1 MFAKKTSTA
10 LVSLVFSLLTATAAY
25 AIGSNAGDSDMTT
38 MKPAEPVPKSSPKVK
53 SAKKLKCNKG
63 ETAKRAT
70 RQGKLE
76 YTCVKLKA
84 DVSPDLELYQQARLL
99 ADEGEYEWAL
109 DHLRLIQNQNDPEV
123 LSYTGY
129 TNRKAGRLET
139 GIAYYQQALTINP
152 NYVQAREYLGEAYT
166 LVGFN
171 DLAKQ
176 QLDEI
181 RARGGAST
189 EAYLALEKFMRESRT
204 N

>member
-1 MFAKKTSTA
+1 MSQIKLAAAIIA
-10 LVSLVFSLLTATAAY
+10 LGFSCVTATTAF
-25 AIGSNAGDSDMTT
+25 AIGADAGSSDMTP
-38 MKPAEPVPKSSPKVK
+38 MKPHEPMKK
-53 SAKKLKCNKG
+53 SAKKLKCNRQETVKRVKRKG
-63 ETAKRAT
+63 KV
-70 RQGKLE
+70 K
-76 YTCVKLKA
+76 YICVKLKA
-84 DVSPDLELYQQARLL
+84 DASPDIELYQQARLL
-99 ADEGEYEWAL
+99 AGEGEYEWAL

-139 GIAYYQQALTINP
+139 GIAYYKQALTINP